1 MRVNVLGTIEVNR
14 GDRMLRPTGAGQR
27 ALLAAL
33 TLEQGKVV
41 PVDRL
46 TRIIWGDAPP
56 ATARTKI
63 QAHVSAVRQA
73 IGSSVH
79 DSSGPLLTIPPGY
92 LLSEQNA
99 VTDLAEFSALADR
112 GHRAA
117 DAGLTDLASS
127 LLGEALVLWRGPAFA
142 DVSAP
147 AIRGAAT
154 MLAGRRLLA
163 AEAKAEADLT
173 LARWGTVVTEL
184 SALLISYP
192 LRERLRGLLM
202 LALHGLGCRADA
214 LSVYRAGHQLMV
226 QELGL
231 EPGAWLRGHYR
242 RILADDGEPT
252 ETSRLKACAPET
264 MPPALSLSPGSAA

>member
-14 GDRMLRPTGAGQR
+14 GGRVLRPTGAGQR

-33 TLEQGKVV
+33 ALEQGKVV

-46 TRIIWGDAPP
+46 TRIVWGDAPP

-99 VTDLAEFSALADR
+99 VTDLAEFSALAER

-117 DAGLTDLASS
+117 DTGQADLASS
-127 LLGEALVLWRGPAFA
+127 LLGEALVLWRGSAFA

-163 AEAKAEADLT
+163 AETKAEADLA

-192 LRERLRGLLM
+192 MRERLRGLLM
-202 LALHGLGCRADA
+202 IALHGLGCRADA
-214 LSVYRAGHQLMV
+214 LSVYRAGHELMV
-226 QELGL
+226 QELGI
-231 EPGAWLRGHYR
+231 EPGGWLRGHYR
-242 RILADDGEPT
+242 RILADEARPEGIPSLEPG
-252 ETSRLKACAPET
+252 PET
-264 MPPALSLSPGSAA
+264 TAPAPALSSDSAA